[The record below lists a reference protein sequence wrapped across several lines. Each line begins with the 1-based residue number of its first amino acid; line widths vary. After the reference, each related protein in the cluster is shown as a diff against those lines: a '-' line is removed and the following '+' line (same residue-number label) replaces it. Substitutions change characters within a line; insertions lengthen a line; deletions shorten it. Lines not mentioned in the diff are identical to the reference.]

1 MGQSVIDCTGCT
13 GNPGWACFR
22 FALCLPPKRPKF
34 LTLHRRGMTQA
45 SSFPLHL
52 DPLYLPLMGLHSEM
66 RSGRR
71 NHCVRRHCH
80 ITKHLGL
87 LQARKR
93 SFCLLLSVSSLQIQ
107 KVHLKRV
114 WESNNP
120 QTYSLDGGETLAA
133 ASQVLERSDKDSK
146 NTNVESR
153 KHSKSRECLGL
164 VRKGKK
170 KEKKK
175 SSADQ
180 SLISLNPSQKCP
192 GPSNICFFSLPH
204 HPCYCLSWWF
214 ACKCIRQLQIF
225 HC

>member
-1 MGQSVIDCTGCT
+1 MDLDGRLIHIQLSGTSFHHCCNSSCVAGPSHSMEWVQLGPPGTPGWGWEMPHSPQGNIRKDGTICDCTGCT

-22 FALCLPPKRPKF
+22 FALCLPPKSPRF

-114 WESNNP
+114 WESN
-120 QTYSLDGGETLAA
+120 THRLTAWME
-133 ASQVLERSDKDSK
+133 
-146 NTNVESR
+146 
-153 KHSKSRECLGL
+153 
-164 VRKGKK
+164 GK
-170 KEKKK
+170 
-175 SSADQ
+175 
-180 SLISLNPSQKCP
+180 P
-192 GPSNICFFSLPH
+192 
-204 HPCYCLSWWF
+204 W
-214 ACKCIRQLQIF
+214 QLQVKS
-225 HC
+225 